1 MRLILAVGMGGFV
14 GAVAR
19 YLVGGWVQRLLPA
32 AFPYG
37 TLAVNLLG
45 SLALGAVFELG
56 TARGALDPQLR
67 LVLGVGVLGA
77 FTTFSTFSLETFNLL
92 REGSLVLAG
101 ANVATN
107 LLLCL
112 AAVWLGI
119 ALVRMMG

>member
-56 TARGALDPQLR
+56 TARGALAPELR
-67 LVLGVGVLGA
+67 LVLGVGVMGA

-92 REGSLVLAG
+92 REGSLMLAG
-101 ANVATN
+101 VNVAAN
-107 LLLCL
+107 LVLCL

-119 ALVRMMG
+119 VLVRLMG

>member
-1 MRLILAVGMGGFV
+1 MRLILVVGLGGFV

-37 TLAVNLLG
+37 TLAVNVIG
-45 SLALGAVFELG
+45 SLLLGAVFELG

-67 LVLGVGVLGA
+67 LMLGVGVLGA
-77 FTTFSTFSLETFNLL
+77 FTTFSTFSLETLNLV
-92 REGSLVLAG
+92 REGSVFLAG
-101 ANVATN
+101 TNVATN

-119 ALVRMMG
+119 VLVRVMG